1 MDKKQLKTVLA
12 VLNVVRS
19 TFPETNEF
27 IDSTLKEECEKER
40 MTADEVIFYK
50 FESIKLV
57 WINIFVLDLVLKCLF
72 FLFIDMK
79 CVTDHKKTKRLS
91 KEEIKTK
98 LLDSM
103 TIDEI
108 VEFDDL
114 NKEAEETQD
123 PEEAAKIIKRYED
136 IIKTKNKGIINVAY
150 HQGQVFK
157 RFKEKEKFAKLVSE
171 LGFHKTTIIFKIS
184 VFKLC
189 KKYPKLL
196 NLL

>member
-1 MDKKQLKTVLA
+1 MDNK
-12 VLNVVRS
+12 
-19 TFPETNEF
+19 
-27 IDSTLKEECEKER
+27 KEEG
-40 MTADEVIFYK
+40 
-50 FESIKLV
+50 
-57 WINIFVLDLVLKCLF
+57 
-72 FLFIDMK
+72 
-79 CVTDHKKTKRLS
+79 LS

-171 LGFHKTTIIFKIS
+171 LGIHKTTIIFRNNI
-184 VFKLC
+184 FKSC
-189 KKYPKLL
+189 KKHPQTIEVFYRVGGF
-196 NLL
+196 